1 MKKVIRLTESD
12 LIKIVNKIILEQND
26 PSSPSTSTDK
36 YQERIKDTGKTF
48 KFQQVSKE
56 LMPKYL
62 QWYQGSSY
70 PEIQEYI
77 SKTYGIPRLF
87 DPKSLE
93 TAGKGNTYPF
103 KQFLNAVKSSLT
115 AAAKDNYNGYVF
127 GKNYDFAKLGD
138 VEVMGD
144 KLDSNWMSTL
154 ENTLPII
161 GTLPEF
167 KKFVSKVISSRRKAI
182 GLKD

>member
-1 MKKVIRLTESD
+1 MKKVIRLSEND
-12 LIKIVNKIILEQND
+12 LINIVKRIVNEQND
-26 PSSPSTSTDK
+26 PLSLSSTTDK
-36 YQERIKDTGKTF
+36 YKEQTKDTGKNY

-93 TAGKGNTYPF
+93 TAGKGNTYAF
-103 KQFLNAVKSSLT
+103 KEFLNAVKSSLT

-127 GKNYDFAKLGD
+127 GKNYDFTKLAG

-144 KLDSNWMSTL
+144 KLNQNWMSTL

-167 KKFVSKVISSRRKAI
+167 KKFVSKIISLRRRAI

>member
-1 MKKVIRLTESD
+1 MKKVIRLSEND
-12 LIKIVNKIILEQND
+12 LINIVKRIVNEQND
-26 PSSPSTSTDK
+26 PSSPTVTTDK

-48 KFQQVSKE
+48 KFQQVTKE

-62 QWYQGSSY
+62 QWFQGSSY

-93 TAGKGNTYPF
+93 TPGKGNTYAF

-127 GKNYDFAKLGD
+127 GKNYDFTKLTD

-144 KLDSNWMSTL
+144 KLDKNWISTL
-154 ENTLPII
+154 ENSLPII

-167 KKFVSKVISSRRKAI
+167 KKFVSKVISLRRRAI

>member
-1 MKKVIRLTESD
+1 MKKTIRLTESD
-12 LIKIVNKIILEQND
+12 LINIINKIILEQND
-26 PSSPSTSTDK
+26 PSSPSATTDK
-36 YQERIKDTGKTF
+36 YKDTGKTF
-48 KFQQVSKE
+48 KFQQVTKE

-93 TAGKGNTYPF
+93 TPGPGVKNNSYKF

-115 AAAKDNYNGYVF
+115 AAAKDNYNGYLF
-127 GKNYDFAKLGD
+127 GKNYDFTQLGG
-138 VEVMGD
+138 VEIMGD
-144 KLDSNWMSTL
+144 KLDQDWMSTL
-154 ENTLPII
+154 EDGLPII
-161 GTLPEF
+161 GTLSEF
-167 KKFVSKVISSRRKAI
+167 KKFVSKVITSRRKAI

>member
-1 MKKVIRLTESD
+1 MKKVIRLSEND
-12 LIKIVNKIILEQND
+12 LINIVKRIVNEQND
-26 PSSPSTSTDK
+26 PLSPATSIDK
-36 YQERIKDTGKTF
+36 YQERIKDAGKTF

-62 QWYQGSSY
+62 QWYEGSSY

-93 TAGKGNTYPF
+93 TAGKGNVEAF

-115 AAAKDNYNGYVF
+115 AAANEGYNGYVF
-127 GKNYDFAKLGD
+127 GKNYDFAKLDG
-138 VEVMGD
+138 VKVMGD
-144 KLDSNWMSTL
+144 KLDPNWMSTL

-167 KKFVSKVISSRRKAI
+167 KKFVSKIISLRRRAI

>member
-1 MKKVIRLTESD
+1 MKKTIRLTESD
-12 LIKIVNKIILEQND
+12 LINIINKIILEQND
-26 PSSPSTSTDK
+26 PSSPSTNTDK

-48 KFQQVSKE
+48 KFQQVTKE

-93 TAGKGNTYPF
+93 NPGKGNAYAF

-115 AAAKDNYNGYVF
+115 AAAKDNYNGYLF
-127 GKNYDFAKLGD
+127 GKNYDFTQLGG

-144 KLDSNWMSTL
+144 KLDQNWMSIL
-154 ENTLPII
+154 ENGLPII
-161 GTLPEF
+161 GTLSEF
-167 KKFVSKVISSRRKAI
+167 KKFVSKVINLRRKAI

>member
-1 MKKVIRLTESD
+1 MKKVIRLSEND
-12 LIKIVNKIILEQND
+12 LINIVKRIVNEQD
-26 PSSPSTSTDK
+26 DQSSPYAATDK
-36 YQERIKDTGKTF
+36 YKEQTKDTGKNY

-62 QWYQGSSY
+62 QWYQGSNY

-93 TAGKGNTYPF
+93 TAGKGNTNVF

-115 AAAKDNYNGYVF
+115 AAANEGYNGYMF
-127 GKNYDFAKLGD
+127 GKNYDFAKLDG
-138 VEVMGD
+138 VKVMGD
-144 KLDSNWMSTL
+144 KLDPNWMSTL

-167 KKFVSKVISSRRKAI
+167 KKFVSKIISLRRRAI

>member
-26 PSSPSTSTDK
+26 PSSPVTSTDK
-36 YQERIKDTGKTF
+36 YQERIKDAGKTF

-93 TAGKGNTYPF
+93 TAGKGNVEVF

-115 AAAKDNYNGYVF
+115 AAANEGYNGYLF
-127 GKNYDFAKLGD
+127 GKSYDFAKLDG
-138 VEVMGD
+138 VKVMGD
-144 KLDSNWMSTL
+144 KLDSNWMSIL

-167 KKFVSKVISSRRKAI
+167 KKFVSKVISLRRGAI